1 MTQLTK
7 TMIEN
12 FKSYITEKYKEFKI
26 EFGTNE
32 VAERIYKKFTDKL
45 ELIEYQIENN
55 SNMASEVQN
64 NFYSLQRAAK
74 RFLSLKI
81 NNN

>member
-7 TMIEN
+7 SMIQT
-12 FKSYITEKYKEFKI
+12 FRHHVMGKYEEFKVV
-26 EFGTNE
+26 FGANE

-45 ELIEYQIENN
+45 ELIEYQIDNG
-55 SNMASEVQN
+55 SNALSEVQKD
-64 NFYSLQRAAK
+64 FYSLQRAAK